1 MARPIVLWSATLV
14 MAVVLGCGGSTE
26 QNFVNPSA
34 AGRCQMSLAL
44 AGPLPAAGARVTAL
58 LSTTRD
64 CAWTAQSS
72 EAWLRLEPTSGQGEA
87 TLTLIATENP
97 MGRTRSATLNVSGQP
112 FTVTQDAAP
121 CRFQVMPPSMAV
133 GHQGGRAS
141 IQLTTLDG
149 CSWTTQSSQP
159 WLRVVSGSGGEAS
172 GTIELAVDS
181 NIGSERSGL
190 LTVATLLVVVNQN
203 AAPNDR
209 TRCQFS
215 LDPGARLIP
224 AAGGSGSFSVSTLPG
239 CSWGAASNQPW
250 VTIVSSANMTG
261 PGDVHYRVD
270 ANASTAVRSGAITA
284 GTRRHV
290 VQQEGIAR
298 P

>member
-1 MARPIVLWSATLV
+1 

-44 AGPLPAAGARVTAL
+44 AAPLPAAGARVTAL

-64 CAWTAQSS
+64 CAWTAQVSDS
-72 EAWLRLEPTSGQGEA
+72 WLQVEPTSGQGEA
-87 TLTLIATENP
+87 TLTLTAAENP
-97 MGRTRSATLNVSGQP
+97 LGRTRSTSINVNGQP
-112 FTVTQDAAP
+112 LAVMQEASP
-121 CRFQVMPPSMAV
+121 CRFQVMPLSIPV
-133 GHQGGRAS
+133 GHQGGRAGV
-141 IQLTTLDG
+141 QLSTLDG

-159 WLRVVSGSGGEAS
+159 WLRVVSGSGGNAS

-181 NIGSERSGL
+181 NTGAERSGL
-190 LTVATLLVVVNQN
+190 LNVATLLAVVNQN

-224 AAGGSGSFSVSTLPG
+224 AAGGGGSFSVSTLPG

-250 VTIVSSANMTG
+250 ITIVSSANMTG
-261 PGDVHYRVD
+261 SGDVHYRVD
-270 ANASTAVRSGAITA
+270 ANASPAVRSGAITA